1 MWLKWCAAV
10 VLLIFLLLELP
21 INKYI
26 FLQKF
31 WRLSFIKLL
40 RVALSLRF
48 IYLFFEIYFL
58 SLKEL
63 SRFQSLALRTPYSS
77 ERLPG
82 KPLWE
87 GVWYSRK
94 DCTSDRTSEYSR
106 LLSLSWHYLGKPLK
120 WEGSFMLQNT
130 NSQPFVKGL
139 YVSLWKIIPVY
150 CGRTIGYLV

>member
-1 MWLKWCAAV
+1 MPCLWDL
-10 VLLIFLLLELP
+10 
-21 INKYI
+21 
-26 FLQKF
+26 
-31 WRLSFIKLL
+31 
-40 RVALSLRF
+40 F
-48 IYLFFEIYFL
+48 IYFFFEIYFL
-58 SLKEL
+58 SIKEL

-77 ERLPG
+77 ERLPS

-94 DCTSDRTSEYSR
+94 DCTRDRTSEYSR

-139 YVSLWKIIPVY
+139 YVSQFMENNSSLLWKNNWVLGLDISLNPAKVV
-150 CGRTIGYLV
+150 CSVVLKMYLPHILFLNILKYVL